1 MEGVEEG
8 QQQAHVLGKKGLRLI
23 PVIIGNV
30 LGLRFFYLER
40 SIL

>member
-30 LGLRFFYLER
+30 LGLRFFLP
-40 SIL
+40 